1 MQNVGL
7 EWTLIDTWVT
17 LGEVSASPSG
27 GAIIPATIKVYS
39 KDKAGTSALYLM
51 DDAGSEREIAP
62 PNTVTGTGTANRLA
76 YWTGTS
82 TIAANVAL
90 TQHRLL
96 VADVNGLPQNN
107 AALTSTRIP
116 FSDANG
122 ELTDDTTLRFSVAAS
137 IPQLFV
143 GSTSALSGSAANA
156 EIDLSPGAGITG
168 NSIFEGAGYGAGAFM
183 NFRGRAARGVQGTG
197 TASQANDILSRFSG
211 LGFGATVFNTGAR
224 GALDIAAAENM
235 TDTANGTYLM
245 LKTTPAGSTT
255 MAERLR
261 VTDTTL
267 QPGTTLVMNLGTSAL
282 RFLRLWG
289 GDVEMADQA
298 APSAPASGNA
308 VLFSFN
314 QQGFSVLHVTDST
327 NAQIEVARDN
337 YIVAKN
343 TSGVTINK
351 GEAVYITGATGN
363 VPNVAKAKADS
374 LTTLPAVGIMFETT
388 TNNSFGRVMYA
399 GNVENFD
406 TSAFTAGDKLW
417 VSTVTAGAL
426 TNTRP
431 TPSSTSFPQHI
442 ASVLTS
448 GVGNGSIYCNANDVE
463 GVVASDTDPLSQYFL
478 LAGRSGGQVAK
489 GGTAASDNLT
499 LQSTANATKGLIE
512 LGSTSG
518 IVYHETDNAL
528 YFRRS
533 SVNPSLTAGA
543 ILQGMQIEYS
553 TSASANAVIA
563 MDTYTASGAA
573 NPVRLIGRAARGTAA
588 SPSAVQSGDPLFG
601 IQARG
606 YGATG
611 FGAQVK
617 AGVNFN
623 ATENWSDTAQGAEIQ
638 FVTCPNTTVS
648 QAIQWKVAND
658 GALLAIASGVYID
671 LTAITGFVAKVPTDN
686 TDPTG
691 GGGAATGRIPIH
703 DASGN
708 LRYIPYYT

>member
-17 LGEVSASPSG
+17 IGEVSASPSG

-39 KDKAGTSALYLM
+39 KNKAGTSALYLM

-82 TIAANVAL
+82 TIAANAAL
-90 TQHRLL
+90 TQHRIL
-96 VADVNGLPQNN
+96 VADANGLPANN
-107 AALTSTRIP
+107 AALTSTRVP
-116 FSDANG
+116 FADANG
-122 ELTDDTTLRFSVAAS
+122 ELTDVANLNYDTTNGTFYIGATTSPNSTVANRGFVLTKAGAITECALYGFGNGGQGVAFRGSVARGTLAS
-137 IPQLFV
+137 PTQ
-143 GSTSALSGSAANA
+143 ALSGDNIAIAAMGHDNSTGWA
-156 EIDLSPGAGITG
+156 TLVRIDLQAAEDITTT
-168 NSIFEGAGYGAGAFM
+168 N
-183 NFRGRAARGVQGTG
+183 QG
-197 TASQANDILSRFSG
+197 SLII
-211 LGFGATVFNTGAR
+211 FNTKA
-224 GALDIAAAENM
+224 I
-235 TDTANGTYLM
+235 
-245 LKTTPAGSTT
+245 GSTT
-255 MAERLR
+255 LAERLR
-261 VTDTTL
+261 ITDTTL
-267 QPGTTLVMNLGTSAL
+267 QPGTSLVMNLGTSAL

-327 NAQIEVARDN
+327 NAQIEIARDN
-337 YIVAKN
+337 YVVAKN

-463 GVVASDTDPLSQYFL
+463 GVIASDTDPLSQYFL
-478 LAGRSGGQVAK
+478 LAGRSGGQVAI
-489 GGTAASDNLT
+489 GGTAAGDDLT
-499 LQSTANATKGLIE
+499 LKSTSNATKGQIF
-512 LGSTSG
+512 LGSSGNSYKDESNGSWTLAETISTSISG
-518 IVYHETDNAL
+518 FVGMTLGPSFSGSGDFPQGVKFFPSFTPSASLTTVFGFLGVGQYGPPTAVTITNA
-528 YFRRS
+528 YSAFDRS
-533 SVNPSLTAGA
+533 DYLDTAGA
-543 ILQGMQIEYS
+543 VTVGVAHYIAEPTIFGALKPASQYGLVIKNQG
-553 TSASANAVIA
+553 
-563 MDTYTASGAA
+563 ASGMTNA
-573 NPVRLIGRAARGTAA
+573 IGLSIDG
-588 SPSAVQSGDPLFG
+588 QSG
-601 IQARG
+601 
-606 YGATG
+606 ATNNYV
-611 FGAQVK
+611 FSLPAD
-617 AGVNFN
+617 A
-623 ATENWSDTAQGAEIQ
+623 
-638 FVTCPNTTVS
+638 
-648 QAIQWKVAND
+648 
-658 GALLAIASGVYID
+658 
-671 LTAITGFVAKVPTDN
+671 

-691 GGGAATGRIPIH
+691 GGGAATGRIPCLIGG
-703 DASGN
+703 A
-708 LRYIPYYT
+708 LRYIPYY